1 MEIIAKANARRRPTH
16 PGALLE
22 EAVAATGLPR
32 TEVAVRLGISRQYLY
47 DLIDQ
52 KKPVSATVAARLGR
66 FFGNGGGIWLR
77 MQAAHDLWDAEQ
89 DKDVRKVKLLQGV

>member
-1 MEIIAKANARRRPTH
+1 MEIMAKTSGRRRPVH

-22 EAVAATGLPR
+22 EAVEAAGLSR
-32 TEVAVRLGISRQYLY
+32 TEVAARLGISRQHLY
-47 DLIDQ
+47 DLIEQ

-77 MQAAHDLWDAEQ
+77 MQAAHDLWDAER
-89 DKDVRKVKLLQGV
+89 DKDVQKVKSLAPG

>member
-1 MEIIAKANARRRPTH
+1 MEIMAKASNRRRPSH

-22 EAVAATGLPR
+22 EAVEASGLAR
-32 TEVAVRLGISRQYLY
+32 TEVASRLGISRQHLY
-47 DLIDQ
+47 DLIEQ

-77 MQAAHDLWDAEQ
+77 MQAAHDLWVAERDTEVQ
-89 DKDVRKVKLLQGV
+89 KVKSLTPS